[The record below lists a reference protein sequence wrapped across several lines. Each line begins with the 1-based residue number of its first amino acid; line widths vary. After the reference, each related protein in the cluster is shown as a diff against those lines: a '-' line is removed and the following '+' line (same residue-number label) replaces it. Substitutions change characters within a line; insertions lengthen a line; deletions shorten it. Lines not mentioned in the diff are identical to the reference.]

1 MYIVLAFLSG
11 ILLVY
16 LIQYRLYAKKSFDGI
31 TYNVTLSTEEVFED
45 EDIFFYEEISN
56 TKWLPLP
63 FVKVETYLPEGL
75 QFRLIESGADGTR
88 KSRFVRSIQSVFVL
102 RPYETIRRTWRVNCD
117 VRGSYTLGQVMV
129 LTNDLIGFNQ
139 QSKQITV
146 PPHAKNQL
154 IVLPK
159 TVQLDKEFTSSRYL
173 SGDILV
179 RRSVVSDPLRIAGVR
194 EYVNGDAMN
203 RINWKATAAHN
214 ALMVNVEEYT
224 QRHSFRIILNMN
236 SRDIERVPGPP
247 AIPSLVEDALTV
259 AASIL
264 DAVSA
269 EHIGVRIVTNV
280 MPEEADPLM
289 SAAFDETDETGKSI
303 FISPS
308 FFGTT
313 DMIAALRFLAR
324 LPMRIDLSV
333 EKMLDHIVAHPE
345 KYVSDGNLAL
355 VSAYISERM
364 IHFAENMEKQG
375 VTVIFYITGSVS
387 NASIIPDT
395 IKVFFKIKPEA
406 TPETE
411 KGAVSS

>member
-1 MYIVLAFLSG
+1 MYIILAVLSG

-16 LIQYRLYAKKSFDGI
+16 LIQYKLYAKKSFDGI
-31 TYNVTLSTEEVFED
+31 TYNVTLNTAEVFEG
-45 EDIFFYEEISN
+45 EDVLFYEEISN

-63 FVKVETYLPEGL
+63 FLKVETYLPGGL
-75 QFRLIESGADGTR
+75 RFRLIQSDSDGKRRSFFT
-88 KSRFVRSIQSVFVL
+88 SSIQSVFVL
-102 RPYETIRRTWRVNCD
+102 KPYETIRRTWRVNCD
-117 VRGSYTLGQVMV
+117 VRGAYTLGEVMAV
-129 LTNDLIGFNQ
+129 TNDLIGFNQ
-139 QSKQITV
+139 QSRQITV
-146 PPHAKNQL
+146 PPTARNQL
-154 IVLPK
+154 VVLPR
-159 TVQLDKEFTSSRYL
+159 TLELDKEFTSSKYL

-179 RRSVVSDPLRIAGVR
+179 RRSIVSDPLRIAGVR
-194 EYVNGDAMN
+194 EYVNGDPMN
-203 RINWKATAAHN
+203 RINWKSTAAHN

-247 AIPSLVEDALTV
+247 AIPSLVEDCITIV
-259 AASIL
+259 ASIL
-264 DAVSA
+264 DTVAT

-280 MPEEADPLM
+280 MPDEADPLM
-289 SAAFDETDETGKSI
+289 SAALDDTDEIGKSI

-345 KYVSDGNLAL
+345 VYVSDGNLVF

-364 IHFAENMEKQG
+364 IYFAKEMEKRG
-375 VTVIFYITGSVS
+375 VSVIFYITGSVS
-387 NASIIPDT
+387 NAAIIPDNV
-395 IKVFFKIKPEA
+395 KVFFKIKPEA
-406 TPETE
+406 APEKE
-411 KGAVSS
+411 KEAVS